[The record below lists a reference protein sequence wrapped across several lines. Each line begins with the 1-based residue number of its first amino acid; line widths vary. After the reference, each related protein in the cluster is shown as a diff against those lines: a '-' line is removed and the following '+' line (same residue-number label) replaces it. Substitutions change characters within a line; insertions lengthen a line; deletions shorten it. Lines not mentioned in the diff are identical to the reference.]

1 MKNIIKI
8 CLYGPE
14 SVGKS
19 GLAIQLA
26 EMFQT
31 NYVLEQARNF
41 IKTNDF
47 TVEDIVKIG
56 KAQNLAVLEA
66 EKMSNKILFCDTDLI
81 TTQIYSDYYLHEI
94 PEILYDLEKEIQ
106 YDAYFLC
113 DIDIPW
119 VADGLRDLGHKREEM
134 LVIFKTELEKRNI
147 PYTKVSGVWPERVAI
162 VLAEIERQFGLKP
175 MA

>member
-1 MKNIIKI
+1 
-8 CLYGPE
+8 
-14 SVGKS
+14 
-19 GLAIQLA
+19 
-26 EMFQT
+26 MFQT

-56 KAQNLAVLEA
+56 RAQNLAVLEA
-66 EKMSNKILFCDTDLI
+66 EKESNKILFCDTDLI
-81 TTQIYSDYYLHEI
+81 TTQIYSDYYLNEI

-106 YDAYFLC
+106 YDAYFIC

-119 VADGLRDLGHKREEM
+119 VPDGLRDLGHKREEM
-134 LVIFKTELEKRNI
+134 LAIFKNELEKRNI
-147 PYTKVSGVWPERVAI
+147 PYTKVSGVWPQRVAI

-175 MA
+175 IV